1 MKDYTDDEF
10 SKLSL
15 EEKIRLF
22 DLEAEKEYQKQIKLR
37 DEIYPNYSFQE
48 KVSFW
53 SGRLHQQMRW

>member
-15 EEKIRLF
+15 EEKTRLF

-37 DEIYPNYSFQE
+37 DEIYPASASILLVTERE
-48 KVSFW
+48 K
-53 SGRLHQQMRW
+53 